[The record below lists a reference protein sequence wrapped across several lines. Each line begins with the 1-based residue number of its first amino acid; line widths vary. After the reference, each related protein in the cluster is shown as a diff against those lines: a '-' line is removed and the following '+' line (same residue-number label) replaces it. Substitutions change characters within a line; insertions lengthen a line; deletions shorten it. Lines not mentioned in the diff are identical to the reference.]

1 MDEGDVHPEKGLPNE
16 TQGLR
21 LLGKKEDQGS
31 DRRSIRVVSQK
42 EKAEAKTPVAN
53 RSPLL
58 RTRRRDA
65 TVREGIFYH

>member
-1 MDEGDVHPEKGLPNE
+1 MDEGDVHPAKGLPDE

-42 EKAEAKTPVAN
+42 EKAEAKTLVASN
-53 RSPLL
+53 SPLL
-58 RTRRRDA
+58 RTKRRDA
-65 TVREGIFYH
+65 MVREGTFYH